1 MRGPLHPEKLNIGC
15 VVSAV
20 FGKIKHR
27 IRGAIFGKN
36 CKNIQKKARRAMRVC
51 VLLKITGRA
60 ACLFQEPA
68 EGSAGI
74 YFAGSQIMTML
85 PRL

>member
-1 MRGPLHPEKLNIGC
+1 
-15 VVSAV
+15 
-20 FGKIKHR
+20 
-27 IRGAIFGKN
+27 
-36 CKNIQKKARRAMRVC
+36 MRVC

-68 EGSAGI
+68 EESAGN

-85 PRL
+85 PRLWIGR